1 MLILW
6 ETTEDGWM
14 RDYKKEL
21 DKAIEGIRNSKSLG
35 EEKKK
40 EVIEHLEASKETRN
54 GIEKFIDALRV
65 KFEDIWEDIEPFV
78 NELGLR

>member
-1 MLILW
+1 MK
-6 ETTEDGWM
+6 
-14 RDYKKEL
+14 DYKQEL
-21 DKAIEGIRNSKSLG
+21 DKIIDGIRNSKTID

-40 EVIEHLEASKETRN
+40 DVIAHLEASKDTRK
-54 GIEKFIDALRV
+54 GIEKFLDALRV